1 MTTATAVR
9 EINGLQIPAAGEYEL
24 DTAHTSV
31 EFVARH
37 LMISKVRGR
46 FTDFSGT
53 VTIAEDPLQSI
64 VEANVDLSSVTTGDD
79 QRDAHLKS
87 ADFFDIENHPHM
99 TFTST
104 SLKADGEDFV
114 MTGDL
119 TVAGTTRTVDFEL
132 EFDGV
137 EKDPW
142 GGTRAGFTASTEIS
156 RKDWEMTW
164 NVALDTGGVLV
175 GDKVKIELDV
185 ELVKA

>member
-1 MTTATAVR
+1 MSSIADLTPGVW
-9 EINGLQIPAAGEYEL
+9 NV
-24 DTAHTSV
+24 DTSHSV
-31 EFVARH
+31 VGFTARH

-46 FTDFSGT
+46 FTDFSGS
-53 VTIAEDPLQSI
+53 VTIAEDPLQST

-87 ADFFDIENHPHM
+87 ADFFNVDHHPQM
-99 TFTST
+99 IFSST
-104 SLKADGEDFV
+104 SIKPDGDDYI

-119 TVAGTTRTVDFEL
+119 TVLGKTRSVDFEL

-142 GGTRAGFTASTEIS
+142 GGTRAGFTATTEIS

-164 NVALDTGGVLV
+164 NVALETGGVLV

>member
-1 MTTATAVR
+1 MSSLTDLTPGVW
-9 EINGLQIPAAGEYEL
+9 NV
-24 DTAHTSV
+24 DTSHSV
-31 EFVARH
+31 VGFSARH

-53 VTIAEDPLQSI
+53 VTIAEDPLQST

-164 NVALDTGGVLV
+164 NVALETGGVLV
-175 GDKVKIELDV
+175 GDKVKIELDI

>member
-1 MTTATAVR
+1 MANLADLSPGTWNVDAS
-9 EINGLQIPAAGEYEL
+9 
-24 DTAHTSV
+24 HSV
-31 EFVARH
+31 VGFTARH

-46 FTDFSGT
+46 FTDFSGV
-53 VTIAEDPLQSI
+53 VTIAEDPLQSH
-64 VEANVDLSSVTTGDD
+64 VEATVDLGSVNTSDE

-87 ADFFDIENHPHM
+87 ADFFNVDTHPHM
-99 TFTST
+99 IFSST
-104 SLKADGEDFV
+104 SIKPDGDDYI

-119 TVAGTTRTVDFEL
+119 TVLGKTRSVDFEL

-142 GGTRAGFTASTEIS
+142 GGTRAGFTATTEIS

-164 NVALDTGGVLV
+164 NVALETGGVLV

>member
-1 MTTATAVR
+1 MANLADLSPGTWNVDAS
-9 EINGLQIPAAGEYEL
+9 
-24 DTAHTSV
+24 HSV
-31 EFVARH
+31 VGFTARH

-46 FTDFSGT
+46 FTDFSGV
-53 VTIAEDPLQSI
+53 VTIAEDPLQSH
-64 VEANVDLSSVTTGDD
+64 VEATVDLGSVNTSDE

-87 ADFFDIENHPHM
+87 ADFFNVDQHPQM
-99 TFTST
+99 TFSST
-104 SLKADGEDFV
+104 SIKPDGDDYI

-119 TVAGTTRTVDFEL
+119 TVLGKTRSVDFEL

-142 GGTRAGFTASTEIS
+142 GGTRAGFTATTEIS

-164 NVALDTGGVLV
+164 NVALETGGVLV
-175 GDKVKIELDV
+175 GDKIKIELDV

>member
-1 MTTATAVR
+1 MSSLADLTPGTWNV
-9 EINGLQIPAAGEYEL
+9 
-24 DTAHTSV
+24 DTSHSV
-31 EFVARH
+31 VGFSARH

-87 ADFFDIENHPHM
+87 ADFFDIDNHPHM

-119 TVAGTTRTVDFEL
+119 TLAGTTRTVDFEL

-164 NVALDTGGVLV
+164 NVALETGGVLV

>member
-1 MTTATAVR
+1 MSSLADLTTGVW
-9 EINGLQIPAAGEYEL
+9 NV
-24 DTAHTSV
+24 DTSHSV
-31 EFVARH
+31 VGFSARH

-53 VTIAEDPLQSI
+53 VTVAEDPLQST

-104 SLKADGEDFV
+104 SLKADGEDFM

-119 TVAGTTRTVDFEL
+119 MVAGTTRTVDFEL

-164 NVALDTGGVLV
+164 NVALETGGVLV
-175 GDKVKIELDV
+175 GDKVKIELDI

>member
-1 MTTATAVR
+1 MSSLADLTPGVW
-9 EINGLQIPAAGEYEL
+9 NV
-24 DTAHTSV
+24 DTSHSV
-31 EFVARH
+31 VGFSARH

-53 VTIAEDPLQSI
+53 VTIPEDPLQST
-64 VEANVDLSSVTTGDD
+64 VEATVDLGSVSTGDD

-87 ADFFDIENHPHM
+87 ADFFNIEKHPHM

-104 SLKADGEDFV
+104 SLKADGDDYI

-142 GGTRAGFTASTEIS
+142 GGTRAGFSASTEIS

-164 NVALDTGGVLV
+164 NVALETGGVLV

>member
-1 MTTATAVR
+1 MANIADLSPGTWNV
-9 EINGLQIPAAGEYEL
+9 
-24 DTAHTSV
+24 DTSHSV
-31 EFVARH
+31 VGFTARH

-46 FTDFSGT
+46 FTDFSGV
-53 VTIAEDPLQSI
+53 VTIAEDPLQSH
-64 VEANVDLSSVTTGDD
+64 VEATVDLGSVSTSDD

-87 ADFFDIENHPHM
+87 ADFFNVDHHPQM
-99 TFTST
+99 TFSST
-104 SLKADGEDFV
+104 SIKPDGDDYI

-119 TVAGTTRTVDFEL
+119 TVLGKTRSVDFEL

-142 GGTRAGFTASTEIS
+142 GGTRAGFTATTEIS

-164 NVALDTGGVLV
+164 NVALETGGVLV

>member
-1 MTTATAVR
+1 MANLADLSPGTWNVDAS
-9 EINGLQIPAAGEYEL
+9 
-24 DTAHTSV
+24 HSV
-31 EFVARH
+31 VGFTARH

-46 FTDFSGT
+46 FTDFSGV
-53 VTIAEDPLQSI
+53 VTIAEDPLQSH
-64 VEANVDLSSVTTGDD
+64 VEATVDLASVNTSDE

-87 ADFFDIENHPHM
+87 ADFFNVDHHPQM
-99 TFTST
+99 IFSST
-104 SLKADGEDFV
+104 SIKPDGDDYI

-119 TVAGTTRTVDFEL
+119 TVLGKTRSVDFEL

-142 GGTRAGFTASTEIS
+142 GGTRAGFTATTEIS

-164 NVALDTGGVLV
+164 NVALETGGVLV

>member
-1 MTTATAVR
+1 MSSLADLTPGVW
-9 EINGLQIPAAGEYEL
+9 NV
-24 DTAHTSV
+24 DTSHSV
-31 EFVARH
+31 VGFSARH

-53 VTIAEDPLQSI
+53 VTIAEDPLQST

-87 ADFFDIENHPHM
+87 GDFFDVENHPHM

-104 SLKADGEDFV
+104 SLKADGEDYV

-119 TVAGTTRTVDFEL
+119 TVTGTTRTVDFEL

-142 GGTRAGFTASTEIS
+142 GGTRRLHRLHGDQPQGLGDDLE
-156 RKDWEMTW
+156 R
-164 NVALDTGGVLV
+164 ALETGGVLV

>member
-1 MTTATAVR
+1 MSSLADLTAGVW
-9 EINGLQIPAAGEYEL
+9 NV
-24 DTAHTSV
+24 DTSHSV
-31 EFVARH
+31 VGFSARH

-164 NVALDTGGVLV
+164 NVALETGGVLV
-175 GDKVKIELDV
+175 GDKVKIELDI

>member
-1 MTTATAVR
+1 
-9 EINGLQIPAAGEYEL
+9 
-24 DTAHTSV
+24 
-31 EFVARH
+31 
-37 LMISKVRGR
+37 MISKVRGR
-46 FTDFSGT
+46 FTDFSGV
-53 VTIAEDPLQSI
+53 VTIAEDPLQSH
-64 VEANVDLSSVTTGDD
+64 VEATVDLGSVNTRDE

-87 ADFFDIENHPHM
+87 ADFFNVDHHPHM
-99 TFTST
+99 IFSST
-104 SLKADGEDFV
+104 SIKPDGDDYI

-119 TVAGTTRTVDFEL
+119 TVLGKTRSVDFEL

-142 GGTRAGFTASTEIS
+142 GGTRAGFTATTEIS

-164 NVALDTGGVLV
+164 NVALETGGVLV

>member
-1 MTTATAVR
+1 MSSLADLTPGTWNV
-9 EINGLQIPAAGEYEL
+9 
-24 DTAHTSV
+24 DTSHSV
-31 EFVARH
+31 VGFSARH

-46 FTDFSGT
+46 FTDFSGS
-53 VTIAEDPLQSI
+53 VTIAEDPLQST

-142 GGTRAGFTASTEIS
+142 GGTRAGFTATTEIS

-164 NVALDTGGVLV
+164 NVALETGGVLV
-175 GDKVKIELDV
+175 GDKVKIELDI

>member
-1 MTTATAVR
+1 MSSLADLTPGVW
-9 EINGLQIPAAGEYEL
+9 NV
-24 DTAHTSV
+24 DTSHSV
-31 EFVARH
+31 VGFSARH

-119 TVAGTTRTVDFEL
+119 TVAGQTRTVDFDL

-137 EKDPW
+137 GQDPW
-142 GGTRAGFTASTEIS
+142 GGTRAGFSATAEIS
-156 RKDWEMTW
+156 RKDWGISW
-164 NVALDTGGVLV
+164 NVALEKGGVLV

>member
-1 MTTATAVR
+1 M
-9 EINGLQIPAAGEYEL
+9 
-24 DTAHTSV
+24 
-31 EFVARH
+31 
-37 LMISKVRGR
+37 
-46 FTDFSGT
+46 
-53 VTIAEDPLQSI
+53 
-64 VEANVDLSSVTTGDD
+64 DLSSVTTGDD

-164 NVALDTGGVLV
+164 NVALETGGVLV